1 MDIILF
7 LLVYSDAS
15 MNLIRNNVNVRKSGF
30 EPVTFCTQNKRATK
44 LRYIP
49 LHWFFWFL
57 VYDDGDKDFRK
68 VAYTLFNRILSMSK
82 EVETE
87 VE

>member
-1 MDIILF
+1 
-7 LLVYSDAS
+7 
-15 MNLIRNNVNVRKSGF
+15 
-30 EPVTFCTQNKRATK
+30 
-44 LRYIP
+44 
-49 LHWFFWFL
+49 L